1 MIAEPPMPPLT
12 LDELPRTLRDYV
24 KQDNHEYDEE
34 LKMERLRRNAK
45 RNQVGDNGTITRNG
59 YDGDDEDD
67 QSPHGG
73 GGNGGAGGAGGGGY
87 GGGAGGGGGCGGN
100 DLGMNINRFVC

>member
-1 MIAEPPMPPLT
+1 MIAEPSMPPLT
-12 LDELPRTLRDYV
+12 LDELPRKLRDYV
-24 KQDNHEYDEE
+24 KQDNHEYNEE
-34 LKMERLRRNAK
+34 LKMERFKRNAK

-67 QSPHGG
+67 QSPPPHGG
-73 GGNGGAGGAGGGGY
+73 GAGGGAGGGGY
-87 GGGAGGGGGCGGN
+87 GGGAGGGGCGGN